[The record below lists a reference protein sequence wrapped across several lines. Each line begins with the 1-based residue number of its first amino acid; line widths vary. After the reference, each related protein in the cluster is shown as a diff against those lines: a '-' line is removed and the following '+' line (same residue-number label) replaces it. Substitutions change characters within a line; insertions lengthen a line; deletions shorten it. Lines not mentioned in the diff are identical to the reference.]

1 VVNLYIGKMEVK
13 MSKRNI
19 FSKLVSLFVAIA
31 FMLMS
36 VPAYALPQGAD
47 IVAGQA
53 TIDVNGNVMDV
64 NVSTDQLIAD

>member
-1 VVNLYIGKMEVK
+1 